1 MIDFDNDVSI
11 ISKNGD
17 RGNKVKLTN
26 VDNGYTK
33 AEIIGKIKNIGS

>member
-1 MIDFDNDVSI
+1 MMCLLYQRMENL
-11 ISKNGD
+11 
-17 RGNKVKLTN
+17 GNKVKLTN

>member
-1 MIDFDNDVSI
+1 MMCLLYQRMDL
-11 ISKNGD
+11 
-17 RGNKVKLTN
+17 GNKVKLTN